1 MAYRRIIEKPT
12 REEFL
17 VVELMGFPGQESL
30 YGVVGREPGLQDDSS
45 SSRGRVC
52 RVCRINKEMVRP
64 LRGTKIR
71 YMQSGIGVKDP
82 DHMVLWKRFTGKER
96 LRPYQNIAGSRSGT
110 VPERA
115 GGCWMA

>member
-1 MAYRRIIEKPT
+1 
-12 REEFL
+12 
-17 VVELMGFPGQESL
+17 
-30 YGVVGREPGLQDDSS
+30 
-45 SSRGRVC
+45 
-52 RVCRINKEMVRP
+52 
-64 LRGTKIR
+64 
-71 YMQSGIGVKDP
+71 MQSGIGVKDP